1 VLRVFTEGIH
11 QSDAD
16 LSLFYDF
23 DEGTGA
29 HARNQGR
36 AGGKYDL
43 VLGRSD
49 VGGPIAYE
57 VANKYGGVELVPFMQ
72 PVWSLVES
80 RDLGDGLVDRCVR
93 KQLPPSVASKPQPTG
108 YGGNM
113 FVTLKESSSIR
124 FILEYFHPAGLK
136 SFVRITRPPLHG
148 CLEQV
153 ICAGSDCNRTQVA
166 SAAVE
171 LSSSAY
177 ASLVRC
183 CDRVPPFHAQ
193 RCRLRVES
201 QL

>member
-1 VLRVFTEGIH
+1 
-11 QSDAD
+11 

-49 VGGPIAYE
+49 AGGPIAYE
-57 VANKYGGVELVPFMQ
+57 VANKYGGVDLVPFMQ
-72 PVWSLVES
+72 PVWALAGS
-80 RDLGDGLVDRCVR
+80 REPGDGFDARCV
-93 KQLPPSVASKPQPTG
+93 AAAGKPQPTG
-108 YGGNM
+108 YGGKM
-113 FVTLKESSSIR
+113 VVTLKESSSIR
-124 FILEYFHPAGLK
+124 FILEYFHPAGRK
-136 SFVRITRPPLHG
+136 CTVHITRPPVHG

-153 ICAGSDCNRTQVA
+153 MCGGSDCNRTQVA
-166 SAAVE
+166 SAAFE

-183 CDRVPPFHAQ
+183 CDCVPRLPFHA
-193 RCRLRVES
+193 RK
-201 QL
+201 

>member
-1 VLRVFTEGIH
+1 MLRVFTEGIH

-23 DEGTGA
+23 NEGMGA
-29 HARNQGR
+29 HARNKGR
-36 AGGKYDL
+36 AGSKYDL

-49 VGGPIAYE
+49 AGGPIAYE

-108 YGGNM
+108 YGGKM

-124 FILEYFHPAGLK
+124 FILEYFHTAGRK
-136 SFVRITRPPLHG
+136 CTVHITRPPVHG

-153 ICAGSDCNRTQVA
+153 LCGGSDCNRTQVA
-166 SAAVE
+166 SAAFE

-183 CDRVPPFHAQ
+183 CDCVPRLPFHA
-193 RCRLRVES
+193 RK
-201 QL
+201 